1 MGARS
6 GQHASTGEAE
16 LERII
21 DQDVPL
27 PVEGHLPSLE
37 GASTWLNSAPLTP
50 AGLKGHV
57 VAVDF
62 CTYTCI
68 NWLRSLPYVRAWA
81 ERYAHQG
88 LVTIGVHTP
97 EFSFERDVE
106 NVRRALADM
115 GVEHPVALDNDYGVW
130 DAFANRYWPALYL
143 VDAEGR
149 IRHHRFGEGDYE
161 RSERVIQQLL
171 SEAGVEEVDRHV
183 IVVDGVGPEAAADWD
198 HLESA
203 ETYVGYGQTQGFA
216 SPGGVVPDE
225 PQMYAAPAALGADQW
240 ALSGAWTISAES
252 VVSNE
257 PNARVALRFH
267 ARDVH
272 LVMGRVREANV
283 VRFRVLVD
291 GQPPGAAAGTDVDA
305 AGVGSLEEPRM
316 YQLIRQRGSIGSR
329 VFEIV
334 FEDPGS
340 EAFAFTFG

>member
-1 MGARS
+1 MSARS
-6 GQHASTGEAE
+6 GRHASTGEAE

-27 PVEGHLPSLE
+27 PVEGHMPSLE
-37 GASTWLNSAPLTP
+37 GASGWLNSAPLTP
-50 AGLKGHV
+50 AGLKGRV

-81 ERYAHQG
+81 ERYTDQG

-97 EFSFERDVE
+97 EFSFERNVE

-115 GVEHPVALDNDYGVW
+115 RVEYPVALDNDYEVW

-143 VDAEGR
+143 VDAKGR

-171 SEAGVEEVDRHV
+171 AEAGAGDVDRNV
-183 IVVDGVGPEAAADWD
+183 LSVNGVGPEAAADWD
-198 HLESA
+198 DLESA
-203 ETYVGYGQTQGFA
+203 ETYVGYEQEQGFA
-216 SPGGVVPDE
+216 SPGGTVPE
-225 PQMYAAPAALGADQW
+225 HARVYAVPERLGPNEW
-240 ALSGAWTISAES
+240 ALSGAWTMNAENI
-252 VVSNE
+252 VSNE

-272 LVMGRVREANV
+272 LVMGRVRD
-283 VRFRVLVD
+283 RDILPFRVFLD
-291 GQPPGAAAGTDVDA
+291 GEPPGDAAGSDVDA
-305 AGVGSLEEPRM
+305 AGRGSLDEPRM
-316 YQLIRQRGSIGSR
+316 YQLVRQRGSIGSR
-329 VFEIV
+329 VFEIA
-334 FEDPGS
+334 FEERGAQ
-340 EAFAFTFG
+340 AFAFTFG